1 MADLMLSNS
10 TWATGTTDTAST
22 LVNGVDQ
29 KRAEHINGPAS
40 AVIALETILGSASSL
55 KGSHADLA
63 TRLAVAIPAS
73 GTVIPPGSI
82 WMYGGSTAPA
92 GWLICDGSNVSRSTY
107 ADLFAV
113 IGTDFGNTGG
123 AGTTFNVPDFRGRM
137 PVGVGTGVGGG
148 ATGTTGT
155 YPVGGLTLRSWLR
168 AMWYGS
174 DTHQLSTTEM
184 PAHTHNYNVRSGV
197 GVFTGPGAQGW
208 DGVNTNGGT
217 TTSAGS
223 TQPHNNVP
231 AALCVNFIIKT

>member
-10 TWATGTTDTAST
+10 TWAAGTADTAST

-40 AVIALETILGSASSL
+40 AVVAIEGVLGAANSL

-63 TRLAVAIPAS
+63 TRLAVQLPAS
-73 GTVIPPGSI
+73 GKIIPTGTI
-82 WMYGGSTAPA
+82 WMYAGSTPPS
-92 GWLICDGSNVSRSTY
+92 GWLVCDGSNVSRSTY
-107 ADLFAV
+107 ADLFAIV
-113 IGTDFGNTGG
+113 GTDFGNTGG
-123 AGTTFNVPDFRGRM
+123 GGTTFNLPDFRGRM
-137 PVGVGTGVGGG
+137 PVGNGTGVGGG

-155 YPVGGLTLRSWLR
+155 NPVGGLTLRSWLR
-168 AMWYGS
+168 GMWYGS
-174 DTHQLSTTEM
+174 DVHQLSVTEM
-184 PAHTHNYNVRSGV
+184 PAHSHNYNVRATV
-197 GVFTGPGAQGW
+197 GTFTGPGANGW

>member
-10 TWATGTTDTAST
+10 TWAAGTTDTAST

-40 AVIALETILGSASSL
+40 AIVALETGLGAAASL

-63 TRLAVAIPAS
+63 TRLAVQIPAS
-73 GTVIPPGSI
+73 GRIIDPGTI
-82 WMYGGSTAPA
+82 WMYAGSSAPT
-92 GWLICDGSNVSRSTY
+92 GWLICNGASVSRSTY

-113 IGTDFGNTGG
+113 IGTDFGNGTGSG
-123 AGTTFNVPDFRGRM
+123 LDFTVPDMRGRM
-137 PVGVGTGVGGG
+137 PVGVGTGTGGG

-155 YPVGGLTLRSWLR
+155 KPAGGLTLRSWLR
-168 AMWYGS
+168 GMWYGS
-174 DTHQLSTTEM
+174 DTHQLTTLEM
-184 PAHTHNYNVRSGV
+184 PAHTHNYNVRSTV
-197 GVFTGPGAQGW
+197 GTFTGPGANGW

-231 AALCVNFIIKT
+231 AAMCVNFIIKT